1 MRCSNDREACFFS
14 KLEPPS
20 FIKKIEDVSTLAGDA
35 VTLQAVVRGSAPI
48 SVTWMKGADIIKEDN
63 KVKVTFEDGI
73 ATLHIS
79 DVQISSGGKYT
90 CLAENDAGSQT
101 CFGQLAVKGQCRNIL
116 TSHGTSY
123 LQGVLAFSL

>member
-1 MRCSNDREACFFS
+1 MRCSNDREACFFF
-14 KLEPPS
+14 KPEPPS
-20 FIKKIEDVSTLAGDA
+20 FIKKIEDVTTLSGDA
-35 VTLQAVVRGSAPI
+35 VTFQAVVRGSAPI
-48 SVTWMKGADIIKEDN
+48 SVTWMKGTDIIKEDN

-101 CFGQLAVKGQCRNIL
+101 CFGQLAIKGQCRNIFDITRYFIL
-116 TSHGTSY
+116 P
-123 LQGVLAFSL
+123 GVFAFAL